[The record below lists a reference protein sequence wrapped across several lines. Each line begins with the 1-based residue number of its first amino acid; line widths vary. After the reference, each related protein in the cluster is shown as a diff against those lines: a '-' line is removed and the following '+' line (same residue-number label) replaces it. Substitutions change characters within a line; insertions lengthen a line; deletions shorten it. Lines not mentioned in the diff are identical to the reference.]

1 MYHPNVELD
10 DNFIMLYFDHPYNT
24 RSFAGDMHFLR
35 LGRLGS
41 TMAFDCHLLAAAA
54 RDTFKGTLKGTR
66 SAQIETHSMREG

>member
-10 DNFIMLYFDHPYNT
+10 DNFIMLYFDRPCNT
-24 RSFAGDMHFLR
+24 RSFAGDMYFF
-35 LGRLGS
+35 RLGS
-41 TMAFDCHLLAAAA
+41 TMAFGCHLLAAAA